1 MAVMFSTPLRGD
13 FCVQLEGSKCI
24 NNPRKP
30 FSLLPLMAVTVEITT
45 TQNVTIEYDL
55 ARLRERVLAYL
66 LDGMVMIL
74 AYGLLVVLLLAAF
87 GRFLDSTKWVIFFYV
102 LFFVLWLG
110 YHIFSETMMNGQTV
124 GKKAS
129 GIKVMRLDGKELR
142 WSDVTLRAV
151 LQIVDVITCM
161 GIVGVILVKTTPK
174 GQRLGDLAAN
184 TTVVKLQMM
193 SGKFSLND
201 ILNIASIENY
211 TPRFPQI
218 KQLPEQD
225 ILLIK
230 RTLSRYQSWPNEAH
244 AEAVDQLAERLKEV
258 LHIEQPIASEL
269 EFLRTLL
276 RDYIVLTR

>member
-1 MAVMFSTPLRGD
+1 
-13 FCVQLEGSKCI
+13 
-24 NNPRKP
+24 
-30 FSLLPLMAVTVEITT
+30 MAVTVEITT

-102 LFFVLWLG
+102 LFFVLWMG
-110 YHIFSETMMNGQTV
+110 YHVFSETMMNGQTV

-218 KQLPEQD
+218 KQLPEHD